1 MVTLANLITILLVV
15 VDISL
20 ETATMSTL
28 LVIPLMITSATLSA
42 EKRYYSVGAC
52 SVALG
57 YVYKAAM
64 LSKVEV
70 FTVDYL
76 KSVNQMSTV
85 VMLSAYLL
93 LAMVMSAIIIIQQ
106 CKIEGPV
113 NILERKF
120 QIIDTSIL
128 TTLYL
133 WFIIICIYFGCNG
146 FFKSGVLC
154 VTSCTTIGLLSV
166 AFVSLKSTL
175 RKAVND
181 EKAKRLEQGTDR
193 VEVSGGTTN

>member
-1 MVTLANLITILLVV
+1 MITLANLITILLVV

-20 ETATMSTL
+20 GTATMSTL
-28 LVIPLMITSATLSA
+28 LVVPLMVTSATLSA

-52 SVALG
+52 AVALG
-57 YVYKAAM
+57 YVYKGVM
-64 LSKVEV
+64 LNKLEV

-76 KSVNQMSTV
+76 KGVNQMSTV
-85 VMLSAYLL
+85 IMLAAYLL
-93 LAMVMSAIIIIQQ
+93 LAMLMSTIIIIQQ

-113 NILERKF
+113 NILEKKF

-146 FFKSGVLC
+146 FFKDRVLC
-154 VTSCTTIGLLSV
+154 ATSCTTIGLLCV

-193 VEVSGGTTN
+193 VEVHGGSTN